1 MKNNIDYGYII
12 KQAESCLQGNAVAFY
27 NLCDYVKELEK
38 EEAKA
43 SAAAL
48 FRKGQELPIIKRAW
62 KVVDYGASFK
72 GKFYNVTVDENHY
85 VGACNNYQIFLMKPE
100 LFDKISKGIIAIE
113 EKDKLLS
120 NVWIRN
126 IGSIK
131 CEVEVD
137 TEKLLIHL
145 STVDKKDKA
154 PKPFILNVE
163 DEKIGFNPFYL
174 MDAIKFTKAT
184 KFNFV
189 NPTTPVVFIGTDT
202 MCMLC
207 PVRVK

>member
-1 MKNNIDYGYII
+1 MKNKINYDYII
-12 KQAESCLQGNAVAFY
+12 KQAESCLQGNDDAFY
-27 NLCDYVKELEK
+27 NLCDYVEGLKK
-38 EEAKA
+38 KDAKS
-43 SAAAL
+43 SADAL

-62 KVVDYGASFK
+62 KVVDYEASFK
-72 GKFYNVTVDENHY
+72 GKFYNVTIGENPY
-85 VGACNNYQIFLMKPE
+85 VGACNNYQIFLMKSE

-113 EKDKLLS
+113 EKDKFLN
-120 NVWIRN
+120 NVWNKN
-126 IGSIK
+126 INSIK

-137 TEKLLIHL
+137 TEELLAHL

-154 PKPFILNVE
+154 PKPFIINVE

-174 MDAIKFTKAT
+174 ADAIKFTKTT